1 MSGFF
6 SPTLA
11 DSRPHPPRFF
21 DPGRRARH
29 KRRLMSASAGT
40 GRGLA
45 LITLAK
51 LYFILTG
58 FVVQVG
64 LPRLLGSPTAFGQ
77 YSLVMS
83 IASVLNNVLIAA
95 TVQSVSKR
103 VSEDEALAPAR
114 LRQGLVLQ
122 LGIGVSIA
130 LGLFVAAP
138 FLARIAYDDELTKLL
153 RIAAI
158 VPLCYAVYAA
168 LVGSING
175 RRMFLHQ
182 AGLDITFSTVRT
194 VAILGAAALGFG
206 AAGAISGFAFGALT
220 ILLVALGLVGIGR
233 SGDKLPLR
241 TWFSFLLPIVLFQT
255 MLNGTLLLDVWV
267 LNNTVAELAIEL
279 GMSAAEASE
288 RASTYVGL
296 YKAGQNF
303 AFVPYQII
311 LAVTFVVFPLV
322 SRATASGDMASA
334 RVHID
339 SALRF
344 SAIVLF
350 ALAAPIS
357 GAADALIR
365 LAYGQTFLAG
375 AETLRVLVFGEVG
388 LALFVIIATILS
400 GGGRPAASAWSGL
413 VGLVIVIVANRALV
427 RMVGLTEGVLSVAA
441 LATSLG
447 PLAAL
452 IVSSLALRAALGV
465 WPPVFTFARCALAAV
480 AGYQAAHAVPQQ
492 SAWMAPLAMSAG
504 GLAYLAALFVLRELK
519 RSDVESLFRALQR
532 RAS

>member
-1 MSGFF
+1 MAAS
-6 SPTLA
+6 
-11 DSRPHPPRFF
+11 FF
-21 DPGRRARH
+21 DRGGRTRH
-29 KRRLMSASAGT
+29 KRPLMSAAAGT

-51 LYFILTG
+51 VYFILTG

-103 VSEDEALAPAR
+103 VSEDEGLAPAR
-114 LRQGLVLQ
+114 LRQGLILQ
-122 LGIGVSIA
+122 LGIGLALA
-130 LGLFVAAP
+130 LGLFATAP
-138 FLARIAYDDELTKLL
+138 LLARVAYDDELTKLL

-158 VPLCYAVYAA
+158 VPLCYAIYAA

-175 RRMFLHQ
+175 RRLFLQQ
-182 AGLDITFSTVRT
+182 AKLDVTFSTVRT
-194 VAILGAAALGFG
+194 FAILGAAALGLG

-220 ILLVALGLVGIGR
+220 ILLVALAVVGIGKP
-233 SGDKLPLR
+233 GPQLPLR

-267 LNNTVAELAIEL
+267 LNNTVAQLGIEL
-279 GMSAAEASE
+279 GLSAAQASE

-311 LAVTFVVFPLV
+311 LAVTFIVFPLV
-322 SRATASGDMASA
+322 SRATASGDIQTA

-357 GAADALIR
+357 GAADSLIR
-365 LAYGQTFLAG
+365 LAYGQAFLAG
-375 AETLRVLVFGEVG
+375 AETLRILVFGEVG

-400 GGGRPAASAWSGL
+400 GGGKPSASAWSGL
-413 VGLVIVIVANRALV
+413 VGLVIVIVANRVLV
-427 RMVGLTEGVLSVAA
+427 RAVGLNDGVLSIAA

-452 IVSSLALRAALGV
+452 IVSSIALRASLGV
-465 WPPVFTFARCALAAV
+465 WPPVLTFARCALSAV
-480 AGYQAAHAVPQQ
+480 AGYYGAHAVPQL
-492 SAWMAPLAMSAG
+492 SAWMAPLAMIAG
-504 GLAYLAALFVLRELK
+504 ALAYFAALFASRELK
-519 RSDVESLFRALQR
+519 PADLRALLDALR
-532 RAS
+532 KRAA

>member
-1 MSGFF
+1 
-6 SPTLA
+6 
-11 DSRPHPPRFF
+11 
-21 DPGRRARH
+21 
-29 KRRLMSASAGT
+29 MSAAAGT

-83 IASVLNNVLIAA
+83 IASVINNVLIAA

-114 LRQGLVLQ
+114 LRQGLTLQ
-122 LGIGVSIA
+122 LFVGVGLAIGLI
-130 LGLFVAAP
+130 GLAP
-138 FLARIAYDDELTKLL
+138 LLADIAYDDELTKLL

-158 VPLCYAVYAA
+158 VPLCYALYAA
-168 LVGSING
+168 LVGSLNG

-194 VAILGAAALGFG
+194 VAILGAALLGFG

-220 ILLVALGLVGIGR
+220 ILIVALFVVGIGR
-233 SGDKLPLR
+233 AGDKLPVR
-241 TWFSFLLPIVLFQT
+241 TWVAFLLPIVLFQT

-267 LNNTVAELAIEL
+267 LNNTVAQLGIESGL
-279 GMSAAEASE
+279 DVAAAAE
-288 RASTYVGL
+288 RATNYVGL

-322 SRATASGDMASA
+322 SRATASGDIQAA
-334 RVHID
+334 RKAIHN
-339 SALRF
+339 ALRF

-357 GAADALIR
+357 GTAEGLMR
-365 LAYGQTFLAG
+365 MAYGTTFLDG
-375 AETLRVLVFGEVG
+375 ADTLRVLVFGEVG

-400 GGGRPAASAWSGL
+400 GAGKPAASAWSAL
-413 VGLVIVIVANRALV
+413 VGLVVVLTSIRLLV
-427 RMVGLTEGVLSVAA
+427 RAVGLHQGVLSVAA
-441 LATSLG
+441 AATSLG

-452 IVSSLALRAALGV
+452 IASAFALHAVMGV
-465 WPPVFTFARCALAAV
+465 LPPLLTFGRCIVAAAV
-480 AGYQAAHAVPQQ
+480 GYTVAHAIPQ
-492 SAWMAPLAMSAG
+492 ATGWMAPIAMVAG
-504 GLAYLAALFVLRELK
+504 GLSYLLALVLLRELK
-519 RSDVESLFRALQR
+519 KHDLDELIGALKKR
-532 RAS
+532 KA

>member
-1 MSGFF
+1 
-6 SPTLA
+6 
-11 DSRPHPPRFF
+11 
-21 DPGRRARH
+21 
-29 KRRLMSASAGT
+29 MSAAAGT

-51 LYFILTG
+51 LYFILSG

-103 VSEDEALAPAR
+103 VSEDESLAAAR
-114 LRQGLVLQ
+114 LRQALGLQ
-122 LGIGVSIA
+122 LGIGLLLA
-130 LGLFVAAP
+130 LGLCAAAP
-138 FLARIAYDDELTKLL
+138 MLARVAYDDELTKLL

-158 VPLCYAVYAA
+158 VPLCYALYAA

-182 AGLDITFSTVRT
+182 AGLDITFSTART
-194 VAILGAAALGFG
+194 LAILGAAALGFG
-206 AAGAISGFAFGALT
+206 AAGAISGFAFGAVT
-220 ILLVALGLVGIGR
+220 ILVVALVVVGIGKA
-233 SGDKLPLR
+233 GPKLPLR

-267 LNNTVAELAIEL
+267 LNNTVAQL
-279 GMSAAEASE
+279 GLEQGMDAAEASA
-288 RASTYVGL
+288 RASAYVGL

-303 AFVPYQII
+303 AFVPYQVI

-322 SRATASGDMASA
+322 SRATASGDLETA
-334 RVHID
+334 RSHIA

-357 GAADALIR
+357 GAADSLIR

-375 AETLRVLVFGEVG
+375 ADTLRVLVFGEVG

-400 GGGRPAASAWSGL
+400 GGGKPAASAWSGL
-413 VGLVIVIVANRALV
+413 VGLVIVIVANRLLV
-427 RMVGLTEGVLSVAA
+427 RAVGLNDAVLSVAA

-452 IVSSLALRAALGV
+452 IVSSIALRAALGV
-465 WPPVFTFARCALAAV
+465 WPPVLTFARCAVAAV
-480 AGYQAAHAVPQQ
+480 AGYYGAHAVPQL
-492 SAWMAPLAMSAG
+492 SAWMAPVAMIAG
-504 GLAYLAALFVLRELK
+504 GLAYLAALFALRELK
-519 RSDVESLFRALQR
+519 RADLVALTTALRKRA
-532 RAS
+532 A

>member
-1 MSGFF
+1 
-6 SPTLA
+6 
-11 DSRPHPPRFF
+11 
-21 DPGRRARH
+21 
-29 KRRLMSASAGT
+29 MSAAAGT

-83 IASVLNNVLIAA
+83 IASVVNNVLIAA

-103 VSEDEALAPAR
+103 VSEDEALASAR
-114 LRQGLVLQ
+114 LRQGLTLQ
-122 LGIGVSIA
+122 LFVGVGLA
-130 LGLFVAAP
+130 LGLTALAP
-138 FLARIAYDDELTKLL
+138 LLADIAYDEELTKLL

-158 VPLCYAVYAA
+158 VPLCYALYAA
-168 LVGSING
+168 LVGSLNG

-194 VAILGAAALGFG
+194 FAILGAAALGFG

-220 ILLVALGLVGIGR
+220 ILIVALFVVGIGR
-233 SGDKLPLR
+233 AGEKLPVR
-241 TWFSFLLPIVLFQT
+241 TWVSFLLPIVLFQT

-267 LNNTVAELAIEL
+267 LNNTVAQLGIEAGL
-279 GMSAAEASE
+279 DVAAAAE
-288 RASTYVGL
+288 RATHYVGL

-322 SRATASGDMASA
+322 SRATASGDIAAA
-334 RVHID
+334 RIAIHN
-339 SALRF
+339 ALRF

-357 GAADALIR
+357 GAAEGLMR
-365 LAYGQTFLAG
+365 MAYGTTFLGG
-375 AETLRVLVFGEVG
+375 ADTLRVLVFGEVG

-400 GGGRPAASAWSGL
+400 GAGKPAASAWSAL
-413 VGLVIVIVANRALV
+413 VGLVVVLTAIRMLV
-427 RMVGLTEGVLSVAA
+427 RTVGLHQGVLSVAA
-441 LATSLG
+441 AATSLG

-452 IVSSLALRAALGV
+452 IVSSFALRVVMGV
-465 WPPVFTFARCALAAV
+465 LPPLLTFARCIGAAAV
-480 AGYQAAHAVPQQ
+480 GYSVAHVMPQ
-492 SAWMAPLAMSAG
+492 STGWMAPIAMVAG
-504 GLAYLAALFVLRELK
+504 GLSYLLALVLLQELK
-519 RSDVESLFRALQR
+519 KHDLDELIGALKKR
-532 RAS
+532 KA

>member
-1 MSGFF
+1 
-6 SPTLA
+6 
-11 DSRPHPPRFF
+11 
-21 DPGRRARH
+21 
-29 KRRLMSASAGT
+29 MSAAAGT

-64 LPRLLGSPTAFGQ
+64 LPRLFGSPTAFGQ

-83 IASVLNNVLIAA
+83 IASVINNVLIAA

-114 LRQGLVLQ
+114 LRQGLTLQ
-122 LGIGVSIA
+122 LFIGASLA
-130 LGLFVAAP
+130 LALVALAP
-138 FLARIAYDDELTKLL
+138 KLAQIAYDDELTKLL

-168 LVGSING
+168 LVGSLNG

-194 VAILGAAALGFG
+194 FGILGAALYGYG

-220 ILLVALGLVGIGR
+220 ILIVALFVVGIGHA
-233 SGDKLPLR
+233 GEKLPVR
-241 TWFSFLLPIVLFQT
+241 TWFSFLVPIVLFQT

-267 LNNTVAELAIEL
+267 LNNTVAELGIEAGL
-279 GMSAAEASE
+279 DVAAAAE

-322 SRATASGDMASA
+322 SRATASGDIEAA
-334 RVHID
+334 RKAIHN
-339 SALRF
+339 ALRF

-350 ALAAPIS
+350 ALAAPLS
-357 GAADALIR
+357 GGAEGLMR
-365 LAYGQTFLAG
+365 MAYGSAFLGG
-375 AETLRVLVFGEVG
+375 ADTLRVLVFGEVA

-400 GGGRPAASAWSGL
+400 GAGKPAASAWSGL
-413 VGLVIVIVANRALV
+413 VALVVVLTANRTLV
-427 RMVGLTEGVLSVAA
+427 RAVGLHDGVLSVAA
-441 LATSLG
+441 AATSLG

-452 IVSSLALRAALGV
+452 IVSSLALRAVLGV
-465 WPPVFTFARCALAAV
+465 LPPLLTFGRCAAA
-480 AGYQAAHAVPQQ
+480 AGVGYYAARLVPQDTGL
-492 SAWMAPLAMSAG
+492 MGPVAMIVG
-504 GLAYLAALFVLRELK
+504 GLAYLLALTLLREFKQSDLTDLVDALRK
-519 RSDVESLFRALQR
+519 RKA
-532 RAS
+532 

>member
-1 MSGFF
+1 
-6 SPTLA
+6 
-11 DSRPHPPRFF
+11 
-21 DPGRRARH
+21 
-29 KRRLMSASAGT
+29 MSAAAAGT

-45 LITLAK
+45 LFTLAK
-51 LYFILTG
+51 VYFILTG

-64 LPRLLGSPTAFGQ
+64 LPRLLGSPTSFGRFA
-77 YSLVMS
+77 LVMS

-114 LRQGLVLQ
+114 LRQGLTLQ
-122 LGIGVSIA
+122 LAVGTFLA
-130 LGLFVAAP
+130 LGLALAAP
-138 FLARIAYDDELTKLL
+138 LLARIAYDEELIVLL

-158 VPLCYAVYAA
+158 VPFCYALYAA
-168 LVGSING
+168 LVGSLNG

-194 VAILGAAALGFG
+194 IGILGAAALGFG
-206 AAGAISGFAFGALT
+206 AAGALSGFAFGALT
-220 ILLVALGLVGIGR
+220 ILLVALVVVGIGR
-233 SGDKLPLR
+233 PGPKLPLR
-241 TWFSFLLPIVLFQT
+241 TWVSFLLPIVLFQT

-267 LNNTVAELAIEL
+267 LNNTVASL
-279 GMSAAEASE
+279 GLEAGLDVAQAAE
-288 RASTYVGL
+288 RASSYVGF

-322 SRATASGDMASA
+322 SRATASGDTESA
-334 RVHID
+334 KRHVHD
-339 SALRF
+339 ALRF

-357 GAADALIR
+357 GAAEGLIR
-365 LAYGQTFLAG
+365 LAYGPTFLPG

-400 GGGRPAASAWSGL
+400 GAGRPAASAWSGL
-413 VGLVIVIVANRALV
+413 VALIVVFVSIYGLVRW
-427 RMVGLTEGVLSVAA
+427 VGVGDQVLATAA

-452 IVSSLALRAALGV
+452 VVSSFALRALLGV
-465 WPPVFTFARCALAAV
+465 FPPLLTLARCAVAAAV
-480 AGYQAAHAVPQQ
+480 GVYAARAVPQGTP
-492 SAWMAPLAMSAG
+492 WMAPVAMVAG
-504 GLAYLAALFVLRELK
+504 GLAYLAALALLRELTQRDLAPLVALVRRRTGK
-519 RSDVESLFRALQR
+519 RPSAAPSSSSA
-532 RAS
+532 

>member
-1 MSGFF
+1 MLDLHS
-6 SPTLA
+6 
-11 DSRPHPPRFF
+11 FF
-21 DPGRRARH
+21 DRHPGARH
-29 KRRLMSASAGT
+29 NPPLMSSAAGT

-83 IASVLNNVLIAA
+83 IASVINNVLIAA

-114 LRQGLVLQ
+114 LRQGLKLQ
-122 LGIGVSIA
+122 LGVGVALA
-130 LGLFVAAP
+130 LGLVAAAP
-138 FLARIAYDDELTKLL
+138 LLADIAYDAELTRLL

-158 VPLCYAVYAA
+158 VPLCYALYAA
-168 LVGSING
+168 LVGSLNG

-194 VAILGAAALGFG
+194 LAILGAAVLGFG

-220 ILLVALGLVGIGR
+220 ILLVALFVVGIGKPGPR
-233 SGDKLPLR
+233 LPVS
-241 TWFSFLLPIVLFQT
+241 TWFAFLLPIVLFQT

-267 LNNTVAELAIEL
+267 LNNTVAQLGIEQGL
-279 GMSAAEASE
+279 DVAAASE
-288 RASTYVGL
+288 RANAYVGL

-322 SRATASGDMASA
+322 SRATASGDLDAA
-334 RVHID
+334 RKAIHA
-339 SALRF
+339 ALRF

-357 GAADALIR
+357 GSAEGLIR
-365 LAYGQTFLAG
+365 LAYGTTFLGG
-375 AETLRVLVFGEVG
+375 ADTLRVLVFGEVG

-400 GGGRPAASAWSGL
+400 GAGKPAASAWSAL
-413 VGLVIVIVANRALV
+413 VALLVVLVANRTLV
-427 RMVGLTEGVLSVAA
+427 RAMGLTDSVLSVAA
-441 LATSLG
+441 MATSLG

-452 IVSSLALRAALGV
+452 IVSSVALRSVFGV
-465 WPPVFTFARCALAAV
+465 LPPLATFARCALAACV
-480 AGYQAAHAVPQQ
+480 GFYVAHAIPQQ
-492 SAWMAPLAMSAG
+492 TAWMAPIALIAG
-504 GLAYLAALFVLRELK
+504 GLAYLAGLVLLRELK
-519 RSDVESLFRALQR
+519 RADLSDLVTALQKR
-532 RAS
+532 KA